1 MERSLCAGITIKTF
15 SEDILM
21 PKLSKKW
28 AELPPT
34 GLKVGVAV
42 SSLLVKRVGV
52 PRTDHQEPVWAGK
65 AVNYAAKSSQQA
77 DANEMIVTGGVWDYV
92 ETNDYLAVTCTCGAG
107 PSASLWSDVTIDKI
121 HEGDGERA
129 GRRLTSKWC
138 AIHGA
143 EYCAAVLAG
152 DKVRPEARELVE
164 SVKKAQRADNLR
176 AVQLKRREQRRNQRY
191 GLSRLGR

>member
-1 MERSLCAGITIKTF
+1 
-15 SEDILM
+15 
-21 PKLSKKW
+21 
-28 AELPPT
+28 
-34 GLKVGVAV
+34 VGREGRQ
-42 SSLLVKRVGV
+42 LR
-52 PRTDHQEPVWAGK
+52 RQ
-65 AVNYAAKSSQQA
+65 SSQQA
-77 DANEMIVTGGVWDYV
+77 DANEMIVTGSVWDYV